1 MLAVHEIRAY
11 LATFECTPRADV
23 AMTKWGTLTPPSRN
37 AATLRRF
44 FTRLGELMCF
54 VAVVSQETPERASDV

>member
-1 MLAVHEIRAY
+1 MLAVHEIQAY
-11 LATFECTPRADV
+11 LATFECTPRADI
-23 AMTKWGTLTPPSRN
+23 AMTKRARLTPPSRD

-44 FTRLGELMCF
+44 FARLGELMCF